1 MKRAACLIA
10 AAMICSLA
18 MAQRAV
24 DFASKFM
31 DSCKGDTAIHCVTI
45 GPKMMEQLTSEH
57 LLMKFQTVLI
67 IFIQILRLFQ

>member
-1 MKRAACLIA
+1 MKIAACLIR

-45 GPKMMEQLTSEH
+45 GPTLMEQLSKHTTTRREMNS
-57 LLMKFQTVLI
+57 LPRQYKSSGQLG
-67 IFIQILRLFQ
+67 